1 MDREGSPQIRKLGK
15 DYYIKAEDVV
25 AMFDYFA
32 EDALAEIKKYSK
44 LILVTIGAGSSGD
57 IILSYMSD
65 LSGDTDKPPR
75 HAKAFGDVGA
85 IRKQLSAERE
95 KALAGY
101 RVAVMDGSFPD
112 AATSVSMSALELDR
126 LKEGLDKI
134 QPVHQ

>member
-1 MDREGSPQIRKLGK
+1 MEEAGAYSV
-15 DYYIKAEDVV
+15 EVECV
-25 AMFDYFA
+25 A